1 MAVIYLKVEQSVCV
15 TEHIVH
21 LKDIGSIYC
30 SDPEIAYQAKQIELT
45 RFSKMENGREVFSI
59 LKLIELIKKKCPDVE
74 VENMGQTDVI
84 VYYKPPKRESRVLLV
99 SKIIGVCLISFF
111 GAGFSIMTYN
121 NDVNTDQVFGMVYR
135 LVTGQEAYGPSIMT
149 FMYCIGLTIGV
160 VIFFNH
166 AANKRLSDDPTPFQI
181 QMRLYE
187 RDAND
192 TLVKGA
198 GRKGQETDVDS

>member
-1 MAVIYLKVEQSVCV
+1 MAVIYLKAEQSVCV

-30 SDPEIAYQAKQIELT
+30 SDPELAYQAKQIELT
-45 RFSKMENGREVFSI
+45 RFSKMEHGREVFSI
-59 LKLIELIKKKCPDVE
+59 LKLIELIKKQCPDVE
-74 VENMGQTDVI
+74 VENMGETDII
-84 VYYKPPKRESRVLLV
+84 VYYKPPKKENKALLYARVI
-99 SKIIGVCLISFF
+99 SVCLISFF

-121 NDVNTDQVFGMVYR
+121 TDVDTEKVFDMMYR
-135 LVTGQEAYGPSIMT
+135 LVTGQEANGPTAMT
-149 FMYCIGLTIGV
+149 FMYCIGLAVGV
-160 VIFFNH
+160 MIFFNH
-166 AANKRLSDDPTPFQI
+166 AANKRLSDDPTPFQV

-192 TLVKGA
+192 TLIKGA